1 MKITLDKRESATF
14 FYNSLCNGLGY
25 IQDYGIEVVYTEKE
39 YNTAKAKLKSFERI
53 WDDGSECYEDVLM
66 VMLCT
71 CGLKF
76 KDHEG
81 GMDDV
86 ILHIDDLEERMS
98 QVPAKWILQMVEG
111 NDDAET
117 SDVIIQCVLYG
128 EIVFG

>member
-14 FYNSLCNGLGY
+14 FYNALCNGLQY
-25 IQDYGIEVVYTEKE
+25 VYEYGIELDNSKAE

-53 WDDGSECYEDVLM
+53 WDNGSECYEDVLM

-76 KDHEG
+76 KDREC

-86 ILHIDDLEERMS
+86 TIHIDDLEERMS
-98 QVPAKWILQMVEG
+98 QVPAKWILQMECE

-117 SDVIIQCVLYG
+117 ADVIIQCCLYG